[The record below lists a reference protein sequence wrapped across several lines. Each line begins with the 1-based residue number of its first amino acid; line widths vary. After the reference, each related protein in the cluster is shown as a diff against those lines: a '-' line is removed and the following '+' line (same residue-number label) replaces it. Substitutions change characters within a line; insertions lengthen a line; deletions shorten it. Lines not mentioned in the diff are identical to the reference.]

1 MSRSQIIFL
10 TAIAACAGIG
20 SFLATRAIGQSAADV
35 PAAQPLCQAAAK
47 ASKAQA
53 GKSPLASWLRVT
65 PGQARALEQGEFS
78 EEAASLN
85 KTLEDERAKLIS
97 LFETPGTSDEQ
108 LLQQVEQ
115 VIVAHDALERHVA
128 RYVVG
133 LRNSLTPQQQRRL
146 MGLCAASMRGAGC
159 CQGQCQCAI
168 NRAKTGCGLCP
179 AAQQGKASG
188 SVPPCRQQQ

>member
-1 MSRSQIIFL
+1 MRRPQIISL
-10 TAIAACAGIG
+10 AIIATCAGIG
-20 SFLATRAIGQSAADV
+20 SFLATRATGQPAGET
-35 PAAQPLCQAAAK
+35 PAAQPLCKAAAN

-78 EEAASLN
+78 EEAATLN
-85 KTLEDERAKLIS
+85 KTLEYERTKLIS

-108 LLQQVEQ
+108 ILQQVEQ
-115 VIVAHDALERHVA
+115 VIAAHDSLERHVA
-128 RYVVG
+128 KYVVG
-133 LRNSLTPQQQRRL
+133 LRHSLTPQQQRRL

-179 AAQQGKASG
+179 AAQQDKASG
-188 SVPPCRQQQ
+188 STPPCQQQQ